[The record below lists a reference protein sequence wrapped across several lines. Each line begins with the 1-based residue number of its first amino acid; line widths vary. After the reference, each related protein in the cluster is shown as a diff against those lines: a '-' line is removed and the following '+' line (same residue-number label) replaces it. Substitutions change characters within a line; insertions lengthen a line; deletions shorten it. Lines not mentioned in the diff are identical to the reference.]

1 MDLDG
6 RGGGKDLEEW
16 GRANCNQN
24 IVHEQ
29 NQCSVKGKRS
39 NFKQERRRRGRRRR
53 KTKRKAKRRRR
64 RGRRVRR
71 RRKKRRKGRGEQT
84 AAAVDAVLKL

>member
-39 NFKQERRRRGRRRR
+39 NFKQERRRRERRRR

-71 RRKKRRKGRGEQT
+71 RRKKEAEGEGRTNSGSC
-84 AAAVDAVLKL
+84 